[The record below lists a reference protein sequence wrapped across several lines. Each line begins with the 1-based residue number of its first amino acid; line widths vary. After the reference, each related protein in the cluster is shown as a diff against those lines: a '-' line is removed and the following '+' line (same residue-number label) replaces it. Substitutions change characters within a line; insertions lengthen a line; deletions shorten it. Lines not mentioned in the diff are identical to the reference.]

1 MKQFFKSKIE
11 MVRQK
16 FLLLFNYIQKKISE
30 INKDK
35 LLHFF
40 CGSVLVG
47 LFDLFLPHA
56 IITLVAV
63 AVIAATKEIYD
74 EMERDSPMDFVDF
87 IFTILP
93 ALINFI

>member
-1 MKQFFKSKIE
+1 MKQFLNNLQTRLSNIP
-11 MVRQK
+11 
-16 FLLLFNYIQKKISE
+16 S
-30 INKDK
+30 DK

-40 CGSVLVG
+40 YGSVLVG

-63 AVIAATKEIYD
+63 AVVAATKEIYD

-93 ALINFI
+93 ALINFIWVK

>member
-1 MKQFFKSKIE
+1 

-47 LFDLFLPHA
+47 LFDLFIPHV
-56 IITLVAV
+56 IITFVCV
-63 AVIAATKEIYD
+63 GMIAITKELYD
-74 EMERDSPMDFVDF
+74 DMERNSPASLTDVF
-87 IFTILP
+87 FTVLP
-93 ALINFI
+93 ALINMI